1 MDLTMK
7 RILVALD
14 FSPASRK
21 ALRLAVK
28 IARPVRA
35 SVLAV
40 YVLDTT
46 YLRFALKR
54 GIQGELKDSADLKQR
69 IDAYLQKK
77 LDEARKKAGQSY
89 SQLRTRVVRGI
100 PSVAIL
106 KVAGE
111 WNADLIVSGTTGRSL
126 AVQFLIG
133 STAGELIRSAR
144 CPVITLNPRT
154 RV

>member
-1 MDLTMK
+1 MK
-7 RILVALD
+7 KILVALD

-28 IARPVRA
+28 IARPVGA
-35 SVLAV
+35 DVLAV

-54 GIQGELKDSADLKQR
+54 GIQGQLKDTPDLKQR
-69 IDAYLQKK
+69 IDAYLEKQ
-77 LDEARKKAGQSY
+77 LGDARKKAGQSY
-89 SQLRTRVVRGI
+89 SRLQTAVVRGI

-106 KVAGE
+106 KAASE
-111 WNADLIVSGTTGRSL
+111 WKADLIVAGTTGRSL

-144 CPVITLNPRT
+144 CPVLTLNPKT

>member
-1 MDLTMK
+1 MK

-14 FSPASRK
+14 LSPASRK
-21 ALRLAVK
+21 ALRFAVK
-28 IARPVRA
+28 IARPIRA
-35 SVLAV
+35 AVLAV

-46 YLRFALKR
+46 NLRFALNR
-54 GIQGELKDSADLKQR
+54 GIQGQLKDSADLKQR
-69 IDAYLQKK
+69 IDAYLEKQLGDACKK
-77 LDEARKKAGQSY
+77 SGQSY
-89 SQLRTRVVRGI
+89 SRLQTKVVRGI

-106 KVAGE
+106 KTAGD
-111 WNADLIVSGTTGRSL
+111 WSADLIVAGTTGRSL

-144 CPVITLNPRT
+144 CPVITLNPGT